1 LVKEFPVTNGMING
15 RIETSAK
22 EDKMD
27 NVRMLSAGE
36 QGLVVEFGTQIDPA
50 VNERVHRV
58 SKLLTAAKIN
68 GISEVVPTYRSL
80 LVYFDPLQMSRQELI
95 RRVEELLTVGATD
108 SAEQAAARIVDIPV
122 CYGGDFGPDM
132 DFVMSHTGLSADEV
146 VHIHTAVPY
155 LVYMLGFV
163 PGFAYLGGLDE
174 RLATPRL
181 EKPRTAIPVGSVG
194 IAGTQTGF
202 YPIES
207 PGGWQLIGRTP
218 IKAFHP
224 AAADPFLFAAGDY
237 LRFRSISP
245 GEFTAIEAQVTAG
258 TYTPKIELTTAKD
271 GERQ

>member
-1 LVKEFPVTNGMING
+1 MKEKEVRLKEVT
-15 RIETSAK
+15 
-22 EDKMD
+22 MD

-50 VNERVHRV
+50 VNIRVHRV
-58 SKLLTAAKIN
+58 SKMLTAAKVA
-68 GISEVVPTYRSL
+68 GVSEVVPTYRSL
-80 LVYFDPLQMSRQELI
+80 LVYFDPLQISRQRLVKHI
-95 RRVEELLTVGATD
+95 EELLNAGATD
-108 SAEQAAARIVDIPV
+108 NEEQSAAREVDIPV
-122 CYGGDFGPDM
+122 CYGGEFGPDI
-132 DFVMSHTGLSADEV
+132 DFVSRHTGLSVDEV
-146 VHIHTAVPY
+146 VSIHTSVPY

-181 EKPRTAIPVGSVG
+181 EKPRTTIPVGSVG

-224 AAADPFLFAAGDY
+224 AAANPFLFAAGDY
-237 LRFRSISP
+237 LRFRAITP
-245 GEFTAIEAQVTAG
+245 KEFAEIQAEVSAG
-258 TYTPKIELTTAKD
+258 TYVPKIQHMAAKG
-271 GERQ
+271 GEKK

>member
-1 LVKEFPVTNGMING
+1 
-15 RIETSAK
+15 
-22 EDKMD
+22 MD

-50 VNERVHRV
+50 VNARVHRV
-58 SKLLTAAKIN
+58 SKMLSAAKLD

-80 LVYFDPLQMSRQELI
+80 LVYFDPLQLSRQELV
-95 RRVEELLTVGATD
+95 RRIEEFLAAGPAGQE
-108 SAEQAAARIVDIPV
+108 EQAAARVVDIPV
-122 CYGGDFGPDM
+122 CYGGDFGPDIE
-132 DFVMSHTGLSADEV
+132 FVMRHTGFSADEV
-146 VHIHTAVPY
+146 VRIHTSVPY

-237 LRFRSISP
+237 LRFRAISP
-245 GEFTAIEAQVTAG
+245 GEFAAIEAEVAAG
-258 TYTPKIELTTAKD
+258 TYRPKIETMTAKD
-271 GERQ
+271 GDKQ

>member
-1 LVKEFPVTNGMING
+1 
-15 RIETSAK
+15 
-22 EDKMD
+22 MD
-27 NVRMLSAGE
+27 NVRMLDAGE
-36 QGLVVEFGTQIDPA
+36 QGLVVEFGASIDPA
-50 VNERVHRV
+50 VNQRVHLM
-58 SKLLTAAKIN
+58 SKRLTAAKLD

-80 LVYFDPLQMSRQELI
+80 LVYFDPLKTSRQELVGRI
-95 RRVEELLTVGATD
+95 REMLTAGDTGDIA
-108 SAEQAAARIVDIPV
+108 QAAARVVDIPV
-122 CYGGDFGPDM
+122 CYGGDYGPDLE
-132 DFVMSHTGLSADEV
+132 FVIRHTGLSAEEV
-146 VHIHTAVPY
+146 VRIHTSEPY

-224 AAADPFLFAAGDY
+224 AAANPFLFAAGDY
-237 LRFRSISP
+237 LRFRAISSA
-245 GEFTAIEAQVTAG
+245 EFTATQAEVVAG
-258 TYTPKIELTTAKD
+258 TYSPRIGTMSKD
-271 GERQ
+271 GEKQ

>member
-1 LVKEFPVTNGMING
+1 
-15 RIETSAK
+15 
-22 EDKMD
+22 MD

-58 SKLLTAAKIN
+58 SKMLVDAKLI
-68 GISEVVPTYRSL
+68 GISEVVPTYRSF
-80 LVYFDPLQMSRQELI
+80 LVYFDPIELSRQELI
-95 RRVEELLTVGATD
+95 RRIRELLDTVADNPSQQAT
-108 SAEQAAARIVDIPV
+108 ARVVDIPV

-132 DFVMSHTGLSADEV
+132 DFVMRHSGFSANEV
-146 VHIHTAVPY
+146 VHIHTSVPY

-224 AAADPFLFAAGDY
+224 DAADPFLFAAGDY
-237 LRFRSISP
+237 LRFRAISP
-245 GEFTAIEAQVTAG
+245 EEFSQIADQVVAG
-258 TYTPKIELTTAKD
+258 TYVPKIEPMAAKD

>member
-1 LVKEFPVTNGMING
+1 MEK
-15 RIETSAK
+15 
-22 EDKMD
+22 
-27 NVRMLSAGE
+27 VRMLSAGE

-50 VNERVHRV
+50 VNARVHRV
-58 SKLLTAAKIN
+58 SKMLAAAKLD

-80 LVYFDPLQMSRQELI
+80 LVYFDPLQLSRQELVRHI
-95 RRVEELLTVGATD
+95 GELLETGETD
-108 SAEQAAARIVDIPV
+108 SAEQAAARVVDIPV
-122 CYGGDFGPDM
+122 CYGGDFGPDLE
-132 DFVMSHTGLSADEV
+132 FVMKHTGLSIDEV
-146 VHIHTAVPY
+146 VHIHTSVPY

-224 AAADPFLFAAGDY
+224 GAADPFLFAAGDY
-237 LRFRSISP
+237 LRFRAISP
-245 GEFTAIEAQVTAG
+245 GEFTTIQGEVAAG
-258 TYTPKIELTTAKD
+258 TYTPKIEKMAAKD